1 MNKGLRGAVRIDGYG
16 YKKGNDSTNKFYFQL
31 FETPINYDLIRK
43 LSLGLQ
49 SLALRGRYC
58 YILEI
63 LN

>member
-1 MNKGLRGAVRIDGYG
+1 MSMRKRMTPR
-16 YKKGNDSTNKFYFQL
+16 TKFCFQL

-43 LSLGLQ
+43 LALGPQ
-49 SLALRGRYC
+49 GLALRGGYC